1 MSVTNTNNDNLQ
13 SNNVSLQPKKRYK
26 HWTEKDEAQLMDL
39 IKTKKN
45 IKDFKEEEWSEI
57 AQKFDVAP

>member
-1 MSVTNTNNDNLQ
+1 
-13 SNNVSLQPKKRYK
+13 
-26 HWTEKDEAQLMDL
+26 MDL

-57 AQKFDVAP
+57 AQKFDVVP